1 MAAITNIAARLNR
14 SGTPID
20 YSDPSFRE
28 ILATRCDPRVDN
40 PVDVEFDYDAPS
52 EIRMFDKRANKT
64 IRAPLGTITAC
75 TFYLNDDE
83 TYAEF
88 DIARRRSGSQV
99 AAIVHVPTSDRDASN
114 ELFSLVQ
121 DVAAFVNVDPVNV
134 VDENRYG
141 MVLVDD
147 DDETVNDDATYVRRQ
162 GEPIA
167 ASSGYGSYA
176 AQAGA
181 GSDMNGVRDLQ
192 NENAYG
198 MQPDYGWNDAGFD
211 DSFDDAADMTVVA
224 QAPYDAM
231 GNQRDVPPAGPADE
245 SGGMSFTEMF
255 NRMPSNQPSDDSD
268 LIDATLD
275 NMAAGNEANLQDVL
289 QTLIPDPTYSVED
302 GVDAA
307 IDNIAPQPKEDERTD
322 EGGLDLTNLIGDSL
336 QMISDMKT
344 PSIDDVDASMSAS
357 VINTAESDAEYAATQ
372 FDASSFD
379 GAELEAELSKS
390 AQKEIERI
398 KSVREL
404 AGRINMLQTEL
415 EKRLDGSENIS
426 ALTGKIAEL
435 FEMNQQLK
443 KGIESERRRVE
454 HLTSE
459 RDEIQ
464 RQYDAQC
471 AIVEQLERDYKNAMT
486 VQQRAEKYIEDAR
499 KNVAKVIEEATA
511 KVSAANETIDAAKL
525 RYKEEHDRRLALE
538 RSTGQRIKQYADNE
552 KAYKDRIGQLTT
564 ALQQANEQKA
574 QAQDSAEECRVQME
588 EAFKQVEVAQDAE
601 NRAKQAQER
610 MRVEQRALRV
620 RIDSIGDDKSRAEQ
634 RLADVNS
641 QLDESLRHTDELN
654 SKIDQLEEQVS
665 ELKGERDGIIADRQQ
680 TEEKYGLML
689 TLLNDER
696 SRSMNML
703 NTIGGILDSSRGR
716 GWLNRREMADVR
728 NEFESFMK
736 WANENAETGFEQPF
750 DASLVPVDRSE
761 MPVPVQSS
769 YVGFDPTADLD
780 EPTGSF
786 ASMPTTDD
794 ALAETVPTVN
804 GEPHRPS
811 AMPSGVDGTQ
821 VITDIDPVDA
831 LVDDKAGITV
841 DDTADAVADFD
852 DDFSDFDEESF
863 EASTAEFG
871 KISDMPENAPTDG
884 GDDFGDADDAAAVSD
899 GDADVSED
907 ADYDVISDNDSDVVT
922 FDDEINWDDTDGDD
936 DDVVEFDDFD
946 DAEESK
952 NE

>member
-20 YSDPSFRE
+20 YTDPSFRD
-28 ILATRCDPRVDN
+28 ILATRCDSMVDN

-52 EIRMFDKRANKT
+52 EIRMFDRRANKT
-64 IRAPLGTITAC
+64 IRAPLDSIASC
-75 TFYLNDDE
+75 AFYLNDDE

-88 DIARRRSGSQV
+88 DIERKRSGSQV
-99 AAIVHVPTSDRDASN
+99 AAIIHVPTSDRDASN
-114 ELFSLVQ
+114 ELFALVQ
-121 DVAAFVNVDPVNV
+121 DVASFVSIDPVNV

-141 MVLVDD
+141 VVLVDD
-147 DDETVNDDATYVRRQ
+147 DEEANTDAATDGYQ
-162 GEPIA
+162 GEPVV

-307 IDNIAPQPKEDERTD
+307 IDNIAPQPKEDEKTD

-344 PSIDDVDASMSAS
+344 PSIDDVDASMSAG
-357 VINTAESDAEYAATQ
+357 VIDTAESDAEYAATQ

-379 GAELEAELSKS
+379 GSELEAELSKS

-459 RDEIQ
+459 RDEVQ

-499 KNVAKVIEEATA
+499 RNVARVIEEATA
-511 KVSAANETIDAAKL
+511 KVAAANETIDAAKL
-525 RYKEEHDRRLALE
+525 RYKEEHDKRLALE

-552 KAYKDRIGQLTT
+552 KSYQERIGQLT
-564 ALQQANEQKA
+564 ASLQKANEQKA
-574 QAQDSAEECRVQME
+574 QAQESAEECRVQME
-588 EAFKQVEVAQDAE
+588 EAFKQIDVAKDAE
-601 NRAKQAQER
+601 SRAKQAQER

-620 RIDSIGDDKSRAEQ
+620 RIDSMGDDKTRAEQ

-641 QLDESLRHTDELN
+641 QLDESLLHADELN
-654 SKIDQLEEQVS
+654 AKIDQLEDQVS
-665 ELKGERDGIIADRQQ
+665 ELRGERDGIVADRRQ
-680 TEEKYGLML
+680 TEEKYSLML

-703 NTIGGILDSSRGR
+703 NTIGGILESSRSR

-736 WANENAETGFEQPF
+736 WVNENAETGFEQPF
-750 DASLVPVDRSE
+750 DASLMPVNRSE
-761 MPVPVQSS
+761 MPASAS
-769 YVGFDPTADLD
+769 YVGYDPTDDLD
-780 EPTGSF
+780 EPTDGF
-786 ASMPTTDD
+786 ANIPATDD
-794 ALAETVPTVN
+794 VLADTVPTVD
-804 GEPHRPS
+804 GEPRRPS
-811 AMPSGVDGTQ
+811 AMPGGLSDTQ
-821 VITDIDPVDA
+821 VITDIDTA
-831 LVDDKAGITV
+831 SAMV
-841 DDTADAVADFD
+841 DDTVADMDAAAEPVTDFD
-852 DDFSDFDEESF
+852 DDFSDFDD
-863 EASTAEFG
+863 ASINGTDVEFG
-871 KISDMPENAPTDG
+871 TISDMPETAPTDEIDGFDGDG
-884 GDDFGDADDAAAVSD
+884 GTDDAVNT
-899 GDADVSED
+899 DASED
-907 ADYDVISDNDSDVVT
+907 ADYEVISDGDSDVVT
-922 FDDEINWDDTDGDD
+922 FDDEINWDDTDGGVE
-936 DDVVEFDDFD
+936 VVEFDDFD
-946 DAEESK
+946 DAEEK
-952 NE
+952 KPE

>member
-20 YSDPSFRE
+20 YTDPSFRD
-28 ILATRCDPRVDN
+28 ILATRCDSMVDN

-52 EIRMFDKRANKT
+52 EIRMFDRRANKT
-64 IRAPLGTITAC
+64 IRAPLDSIASC
-75 TFYLNDDE
+75 AFYLNDDE

-88 DIARRRSGSQV
+88 DIERKRSGSQV
-99 AAIVHVPTSDRDASN
+99 AAIIHVPTSDRDASN
-114 ELFSLVQ
+114 ELFALVQ
-121 DVAAFVNVDPVNV
+121 DVASFVSIDPVNV

-147 DDETVNDDATYVRRQ
+147 DEEANTDAAADGYQ
-162 GEPIA
+162 GEPVIA
-167 ASSGYGSYA
+167 SNGYGSYA

-181 GSDMNGVRDLQ
+181 VSDMNGVRDLQ

-245 SGGMSFTEMF
+245 NGGMSFTEMF

-307 IDNIAPQPKEDERTD
+307 IDNIAPQQKEDEKTD
-322 EGGLDLTNLIGDSL
+322 DGGLDLTNLIGDSL

-344 PSIDDVDASMSAS
+344 PSIDDVDAAMSS
-357 VINTAESDAEYAATQ
+357 GVIDTAESDAEYAATQ

-379 GAELEAELSKS
+379 GSELEAELSKS

-552 KAYKDRIGQLTT
+552 KSYQERIGQLT
-564 ALQQANEQKA
+564 ASLQKANEQKA
-574 QAQDSAEECRVQME
+574 QAQESAEECRVQME
-588 EAFKQVEVAQDAE
+588 EAFKQIDVAKDAE
-601 NRAKQAQER
+601 SRAKQAQER

-654 SKIDQLEEQVS
+654 SKIDQLEDQVS

-736 WANENAETGFEQPF
+736 WVNENAETGFEQPF
-750 DASLVPVDRSE
+750 DASLMPVNRSE
-761 MPVPVQSS
+761 MPASAS
-769 YVGFDPTADLD
+769 YVGYDPINDLD
-780 EPTGSF
+780 EPTDGF
-786 ASMPTTDD
+786 ASIHATDD
-794 ALAETVPTVN
+794 VLADTVPTVD
-804 GEPHRPS
+804 GEPRRPS
-811 AMPSGVDGTQ
+811 AMPGGLSDTQ
-821 VITDIDPVDA
+821 VITDIDT
-831 LVDDKAGITV
+831 AGAMV
-841 DDTADAVADFD
+841 DDTVADMEAAAEPVTDFD
-852 DDFSDFDEESF
+852 DDFSDFDD
-863 EASTAEFG
+863 ASLNGTTVEFG
-871 KISDMPENAPTDG
+871 TISDMPETAPTDEIDGFDGDG
-884 GDDFGDADDAAAVSD
+884 GTDDAVNT
-899 GDADVSED
+899 DASED
-907 ADYDVISDNDSDVVT
+907 ADYEVISDGDSDVVT
-922 FDDEINWDDTDGDD
+922 FDDEINWDDTDGGDE
-936 DDVVEFDDFD
+936 VVEFDEFD
-946 DAEESK
+946 DAEEK
-952 NE
+952 KPE